1 MSSCWDFKKCSI
13 WFCFDVES
21 LDCPM
26 MFRKPTRMD
35 FVVLEAIFVS
45 VFPLFTRGGI
55 FVVLSDFSGV
65 LSFLVFFGFCS
76 SVSSG
81 FSGVFSSFLAFF
93 GFCSSGTS

>member
-45 VFPLFTRGGI
+45 VFPLFARGRD
-55 FVVLSDFSGV
+55 LR
-65 LSFLVFFGFCS
+65 
-76 SVSSG
+76 
-81 FSGVFSSFLAFF
+81 
-93 GFCSSGTS
+93 